1 MEETTTRG
9 MVESIASL
17 LNLSADE
24 ILLPNDAGAMFG
36 VTGWAMYKR
45 VKKGTAIG
53 HWWGRNLFFIR
64 KELISMI

>member
-1 MEETTTRG
+1 MEEATTRR

-17 LNLSADE
+17 LQVSTDE
-24 ILLPNDAGAMFG
+24 ILLPEDAGAMFG

-45 VKKGTAIG
+45 VKKGTAKG
-53 HWWGRNLFFIR
+53 HYWGRKLFFIR